1 MAKRFGYIQGLR
13 VVGDI
18 LQGLMP
24 SGRASFNITS
34 GAKLTGVDQWPTEA
48 SAIQRYS
55 IGTRM
60 HMGERVFRY
69 ARVKDGSY
77 GMTAFPTRLDLGFG
91 VASGVWAGSDETSVT
106 GAVAGIAG
114 GTTLQYVSAAAIPA
128 GRFNG
133 GYINIGGGLAYG
145 VTCRILTQPV
155 AAGGG
160 VTITL
165 VLEDPLPM
173 AVAAGSA
180 CALFRSKYA
189 DVYSPNQATAEAINN
204 PNLQYLTILGIPL
217 VEGLAGQ
224 FQWIQTWGP
233 GFVVSGGGTE
243 GQNIEERQLVW
254 DNQDGSV
261 QLVGPFYAGVRSFQY
276 AGALIP
282 ITQSA
287 LALPAVGVPAG
298 PQGMMYINIECD
310 P

>member
-1 MAKRFGYIQGLR
+1 MRHPLGFLQGLR
-13 VVGDI
+13 IRGDME
-18 LQGLMP
+18 QDVSP
-24 SGRASFNITS
+24 PTGRAAYRISA

-60 HMGERVFRY
+60 EMGERVFRY
-69 ARVKDGSY
+69 SRIKTAAD
-77 GMTAFPTRLDLGFG
+77 GMTGTPTRLDLGFG
-91 VASGVWAGSDETSVT
+91 VASAVWAASDETSVV
-106 GAVAGIAG
+106 GAVAGVQG
-114 GTTLQYVSAAAIPA
+114 GRTLQYVSAAAIPA

-133 GYINIGGGLAYG
+133 GYINIGGGAAYG
-145 VTCRILTQPV
+145 ATMRILDQPV
-155 AAGGG
+155 AAAPGT
-160 VTITL
+160 TITL

-173 AVAAGSA
+173 NVAAGVA
-180 CALFRSKYA
+180 CALFRSKYSA
-189 DVYSPNQATAEAINN
+189 VYSPNQANAEAINN

-276 AGALIP
+276 AGSL
-282 ITQSA
+282 
-287 LALPAVGVPAG
+287 
-298 PQGMMYINIECD
+298 
-310 P
+310 